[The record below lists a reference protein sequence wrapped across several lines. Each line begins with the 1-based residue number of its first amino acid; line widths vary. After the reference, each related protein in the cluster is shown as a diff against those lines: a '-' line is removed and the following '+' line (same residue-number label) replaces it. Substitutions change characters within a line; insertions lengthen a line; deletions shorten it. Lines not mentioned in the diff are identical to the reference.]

1 MTDENTLDPTKQYR
15 IRGLDDKYEMFTIE
29 RDATGDSIQLQNLIA
44 VLEKDCVIRY
54 SQTGKPVTHDIPISK
69 ALFQAQSDV
78 AKTLLEDVDQEGV
91 LFIQED
97 ATVENFRLF
106 IDAIYNNI
114 KIYDDFLE
122 NAMILLD
129 LFIKY
134 CPGKPHLYKIYIK
147 YLKDVYK
154 HAALE
159 TELKIYRFT
168 CKYVSG
174 ELADF
179 PSRVTK
185 ELMKK
190 MPRLLQKDEFKTL
203 EKDVIIEFDS
213 ESEPQQQFEAHSLVL
228 AATSDVLKEEL
239 KSSVGSNLKFPSKI
253 NGQYIS
259 KEAYEMV
266 IKRCYD
272 PNFRFDTSTMAPLI
286 MQLMLI
292 GRKFQFRFWKP
303 RYLDPHRYSQEN
315 MDDFLLTFI
324 SNENW
329 KHFLSASFVNK
340 LPISDEFHVGVIS
353 YFHRHRKYIHMLLP
367 CTASRD
373 VTIEMDEGS
382 SSIQITKAHSF
393 FLAKA
398 SKKFRNLMNEDN
410 SRIKTLKVNSV
421 IDGITINPI
430 TYKKIILEC
439 SWSKKYWSSSRFDA
453 STFNLI
459 PQFLLVA
466 KAYEFNFTSSSGNSN
481 ISIYDVLMK
490 SVSIENCADFYK
502 ACKSIPDEEL
512 RTRASAYILKNIEKV
527 DLSKFDKDV
536 RVEYDRPEPISNRTR
551 SSSSSSSSSSRNANA
566 STNPA
571 NIIYEGYSFILSE
584 ISKVFKQEIN
594 EKVLN
599 GENVKVPN
607 KIGGHEINE
616 EVYNMLFEFC
626 DAATRSGSLTMK
638 KEIINKETLSSF
650 LIVDKKYMFELKA
663 WGYSRK
669 INMSQALS
677 TKITQNNLSIF
688 LSACYLNGKELVSIE
703 FKDRIFSYM
712 NANRRC
718 FDGLELST
726 LPVPRSVLGEIIET
740 VKWSTSK
747 KRKRFC

>member
-54 SQTGKPVTHDIPISK
+54 SQTGKPVTYDIPISK

-91 LFIQED
+91 LIIQED

-106 IDAIYNNI
+106 MDARVIISKFMTIFRKCYDIVRFIYQ
-114 KIYDDFLE
+114 
-122 NAMILLD
+122 ILP
-129 LFIKY
+129 
-134 CPGKPHLYKIYIK
+134 CKPHLYKIYIK

-168 CKYVSG
+168 CKIRQWRISR
-174 ELADF
+174 L
-179 PSRVTK
+179 PSRVIK
-185 ELMKK
+185 GLMKK

-213 ESEPQQQFEAHSLVL
+213 ESEPQQQFEAHSLVS
-228 AATSDVLKEEL
+228 ATSDVLKEEL

-253 NGQYIS
+253 NGKYIS

-315 MDDFLLTFI
+315 MDDFLLKFI

-329 KHFLSASFVNK
+329 KHFLSASFVNR

-353 YFHRHRKYIHMLLP
+353 YFHRHRKYIHMLSP

-410 SRIKTLKVNSV
+410 SRIKTLKVDSV

-439 SWSKKYWSSSRFDA
+439 SWSNKYWSGSRFDA
-453 STFNLI
+453 STFHLI
-459 PQFLLVA
+459 PQF
-466 KAYEFNFTSSSGNSN
+466 
-481 ISIYDVLMK
+481 
-490 SVSIENCADFYK
+490 
-502 ACKSIPDEEL
+502 
-512 RTRASAYILKNIEKV
+512 
-527 DLSKFDKDV
+527 
-536 RVEYDRPEPISNRTR
+536 
-551 SSSSSSSSSSRNANA
+551 
-566 STNPA
+566 
-571 NIIYEGYSFILSE
+571 
-584 ISKVFKQEIN
+584 
-594 EKVLN
+594 
-599 GENVKVPN
+599 
-607 KIGGHEINE
+607 
-616 EVYNMLFEFC
+616 
-626 DAATRSGSLTMK
+626 
-638 KEIINKETLSSF
+638 
-650 LIVDKKYMFELKA
+650 
-663 WGYSRK
+663 
-669 INMSQALS
+669 
-677 TKITQNNLSIF
+677 
-688 LSACYLNGKELVSIE
+688 
-703 FKDRIFSYM
+703 
-712 NANRRC
+712 
-718 FDGLELST
+718 
-726 LPVPRSVLGEIIET
+726 
-740 VKWSTSK
+740 
-747 KRKRFC
+747 